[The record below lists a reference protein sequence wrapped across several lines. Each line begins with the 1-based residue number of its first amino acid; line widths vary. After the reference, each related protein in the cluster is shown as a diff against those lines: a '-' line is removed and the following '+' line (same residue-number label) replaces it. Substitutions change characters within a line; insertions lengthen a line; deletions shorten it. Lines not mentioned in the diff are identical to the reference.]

1 MADSELLASWQA
13 RIDISPFQRFL
24 GLRVEHVGEG
34 RLVLGLDWREDLVSN
49 PATKTAHG
57 GVLAAIIDLGGLY
70 AILTAKATAVA
81 TVDLGVD
88 YLSPFTGGRLRSTSN
103 VVRLGSKV
111 STAETKITNAEGKL
125 LASGRGV
132 YLMGTRDT

>member
-1 MADSELLASWQA
+1 M
-13 RIDISPFQRFL
+13 QRCC
-24 GLRVEHVGEG
+24 
-34 RLVLGLDWREDLVSN
+34 RLFRGAMYDCQQFNVY
-49 PATKTAHG
+49 

-70 AILTAKATAVA
+70 AILTAKAVAVA